1 MTNIFSSAADYA
13 AKMFEAVVTFV
24 GSFMSKSIKTSQRT
38 FFPFQETLRAGYQ
51 PAFLRGNRPIN
62 VKHVDSLMKLLK
74 EQGKT
79 KFTVCGTVT
88 PVLPL
93 LEDMELLPEEGRL
106 HFYNIYGEELTL
118 NSPGVREGMYY
129 LVLDGQHRVAACHT
143 YGFDM
148 DMQLVPVE
156 GDPLDFIADYNTG
169 GENWKGVDWVAA
181 HRATGKYSSPLYSKM
196 DEVGAIL
203 PGVSERYKTAI
214 LVGNFDGIKK
224 TDAVNGVENIVY
236 DEELANRGIG
246 FAKAIAVAVMGN
258 EADKR
263 FKHAGRFLRGLDG
276 VRAILDVTQKC
287 QGKLLTNYDVDMKC
301 LLGTLDADKM
311 GAMEKE
317 AEYKNY
323 GRLCEFITRQYKDY
337 ADAQHDD
344 RDVLSAEIDSRYEE
358 LAAQRATD
366 TRAAQNLLLDGN
378 SAHKP
383 KRLVSGTIEEM
394 KLNAE
399 AIQSYTERKAAEKAG
414 KNSH

>member
-51 PAFLRGNRPIN
+51 PAFLRGNRPID

-74 EQGKT
+74 SQEKT

-88 PVLPL
+88 PILPL

-106 HFYNIYGEELTL
+106 HFYNIYGVELTI

-196 DEVGAIL
+196 DEVGEIL

-214 LVGNFDGIKK
+214 LAGNFDGIKK
-224 TDAVNGVENIVY
+224 ADAVNGVESIVY
-236 DEELANRGIG
+236 DEELAKRGIG
-246 FAKAIAVAVMGN
+246 FAKAIAVAIMGN

-263 FKHAGRFLRGLDG
+263 FKHAARFLRGLDG
-276 VRAILDVTQKC
+276 VRAILDVTKKC
-287 QGKLLTNYDVDMKC
+287 SGKLLVNYDIDMKC
-301 LLGTLDADKM
+301 LLGKLDAEKM
-311 GAMEKE
+311 GVMEEE
-317 AEYKNY
+317 AFWKNY
-323 GRLCEFITRQYKDY
+323 GRLYDFFANLYKDY
-337 ADAQHDD
+337 ASGKHDD
-344 RDVLSAEIDSRYEE
+344 REAISAGIDSRYEE
-358 LAAQRATD
+358 LAAQRASA
-366 TRAAQNLLLDGN
+366 TREAQNLLLDGN
-378 SAHKP
+378 AAHRP

>member
-1 MTNIFSSAADYA
+1 
-13 AKMFEAVVTFV
+13 
-24 GSFMSKSIKTSQRT
+24 
-38 FFPFQETLRAGYQ
+38 
-51 PAFLRGNRPIN
+51 
-62 VKHVDSLMKLLK
+62 
-74 EQGKT
+74 
-79 KFTVCGTVT
+79 
-88 PVLPL
+88 
-93 LEDMELLPEEGRL
+93 
-106 HFYNIYGEELTL
+106 
-118 NSPGVREGMYY
+118 MYY

-203 PGVSERYKTAI
+203 LGVSERYKTAI

-224 TDAVNGVENIVY
+224 ADAVNGIENIVY

-246 FAKAIAVAVMGN
+246 FAKAIAVAIMGN

-311 GAMEKE
+311 SALEKE

-323 GRLCEFITRQYKDY
+323 GRLCEFITRLYKDY
-337 ADAQHDD
+337 AEAQHDD
-344 RDVLSAEIDSRYEE
+344 REAISAGIDSRYEE
-358 LAAQRATD
+358 LAAQRASA
-366 TRAAQNLLLDGN
+366 TREAQNLLLDGN
-378 SAHKP
+378 AAHRP

-414 KNSH
+414 KISH